1 MSDNRYENIKIL
13 KTEEGKRYKKTI
25 VYPKMLKSVD
35 DTYIIAIQGDR
46 LDNLSF
52 KYYGD
57 SRYWWILAR
66 ANYLGKGDL
75 TVPIGKQIRIPKDYI
90 SIIDE
95 YNEINEG

>member
-1 MSDNRYENIKIL
+1 MQNRYENIKIV

-25 VYPKMLKSVD
+25 RYPKMEKTVD
-35 DTYIIAIQGDR
+35 DKYIIGMQGDR
-46 LDNLSF
+46 LDNLAF

-57 SRYWWILAR
+57 ARLWWILAR

-75 TVPIGKQIRIPKDYI
+75 SVPIGAQIRIPSEHL

-95 YNEINEG
+95 YKSLNE